1 MILKK
6 NIKRGNNFKY
16 FLISIFLF
24 FSSNLTADEKIRST
38 PLINLEKIKP
48 SFEESEEKIDNISDN
63 KNLLKKE
70 DKTNS
75 QIFARSFNWIR

>member
-48 SFEESEEKIDNISDN
+48 SFERSD
-63 KNLLKKE
+63 KN
-70 DKTNS
+70 
-75 QIFARSFNWIR
+75 R